1 MIRSILVAA
10 TGDSTDTA
18 TFATALAVARPF
30 GAHLD
35 VLHVRADAIS
45 AGIAMA
51 TGAGSGALTAGLI
64 EQLEAAALQRAACA
78 RSGFE
83 RFCADNGL
91 AISGTPTGEPNAQAG
106 TSSAA
111 TPSAEFH
118 VETGREADWVAVYG
132 RTSDLVVAS
141 RWEDGALAPSAL
153 EAALLETGRPLLIP
167 GSNAAPIA
175 EAISRIAIAWK
186 PVQQAARA
194 VALAM
199 PLLSRATEIIVATV
213 EEDADERDEIDR
225 LVRYLGWH
233 GLSATVARMRPGPD
247 GAAATLL
254 SGIEGRADLLV
265 MGGYG
270 HSRLRQWI
278 FGGFTQHVLAGAP
291 LPVLLAH

>member
-1 MIRSILVAA
+1 MIRSILAA
-10 TGDSTDTA
+10 VTGDSTDVA
-18 TFATALAVARPF
+18 TFATALSVARPF
-30 GAHLD
+30 GAHID
-35 VLHVRADAIS
+35 VLHVRADAIG

-64 EQLEAAALQRAACA
+64 EQLEAEALQREA
-78 RSGFE
+78 RAKTGFE

-91 AISGTPTGEPNAQAG
+91 TVSSTPPREPQPQGGALPAV
-106 TSSAA
+106 TS
-111 TPSAEFH
+111 SAEFH
-118 VETGREADWVAVYG
+118 VETGREADWVTIYG
-132 RTSDLVVAS
+132 RTADLVIAS
-141 RWEDGALAPSAL
+141 RWDDGALAPSAL

-167 GSNAAPIA
+167 GSSAAPVA
-175 EAISRIAIAWK
+175 DTISRIAIAWK

-199 PLLSRATEIIVATV
+199 PLLSRATEVIVATV
-213 EEDADERDEIDR
+213 EEEGDERDEVDR
-225 LVRYLGWH
+225 LTRYLGWH
-233 GLSATVARMRPGPD
+233 GLNAAVARMRPGPD

-291 LPVLLAH
+291 

>member
-1 MIRSILVAA
+1 MIRSILAA
-10 TGDSTDTA
+10 VTGDSTDAA

-30 GAHLD
+30 GAHID

-64 EQLEAAALQRAACA
+64 EQLEADALQREARA

-83 RFCADNGL
+83 RFRAESGL
-91 AISGTPTGEPNAQAG
+91 TVSDTPAGQPNAETGA
-106 TSSAA
+106 SPAAALSAA
-111 TPSAEFH
+111 FH
-118 VETGREADWVAVYG
+118 VETGREADWVTVYG

-141 RWEDGALAPSAL
+141 RWDDGALAPSTL

-167 GSNAAPIA
+167 GPGAAPTPDAIA
-175 EAISRIAIAWK
+175 RMAIAWK

-194 VALAM
+194 VAFAM
-199 PLLSRATEIIVATV
+199 PLLRRATEIIVATV
-213 EEDADERDEIDR
+213 EEEADDRDEIDR
-225 LVRYLGWH
+225 LIRYLGWH
-233 GLSATVARMRPGPD
+233 GLNAAIARMRPGPD

-270 HSRLRQWI
+270 HNRVRQWV
-278 FGGFTQHVLAGAP
+278 FGGFTQHVLADAP
-291 LPVLLAH
+291 LPVLMAH